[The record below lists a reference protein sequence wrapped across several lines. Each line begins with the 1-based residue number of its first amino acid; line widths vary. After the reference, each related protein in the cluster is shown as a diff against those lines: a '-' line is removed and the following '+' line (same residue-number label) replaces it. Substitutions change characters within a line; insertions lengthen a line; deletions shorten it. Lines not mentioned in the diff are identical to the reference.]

1 MLKRLPVRRR
11 MTMTVPNDGLVY
23 EIEQGWREAE
33 KNKIIDTGIVPF
45 KDGASDFTILF
56 HCVNWVNGS
65 TNWNQNVLTINK
77 LANIRANQTKVRI
90 SNDYSSI
97 SGTWTSDNGGVAKD
111 TYGGNASVI
120 AIRCDSKNDKL
131 NLSCGIP
138 TGAIQNGSVTI
149 SKYVSG
155 NIAISNNY
163 ATYGV
168 RVLRIYNRYLSD
180 KEVEEFFT
188 SQIEYL

>member
-1 MLKRLPVRRR
+1 MLKGLPSRRR
-11 MTMTVPNDGLVY
+11 MTMTAPDDGLVY
-23 EIEQGWREAE
+23 EIEQGWIFAE
-33 KNKIIDTGIVPF
+33 KDKIIDTGIAPF

-56 HCVNWVNGS
+56 HCVNFINGS
-65 TNWNQNVLTINK
+65 ANWNLNVLTINN

-90 SNDYSSI
+90 SNDYSALSE
-97 SGTWTSDNGGVAKD
+97 TWTSDDGGAAKD
-111 TYGGNASVI
+111 TYNNNASVI

-138 TGAIQNGSVTI
+138 TGVIQNASVTI

-163 ATYGV
+163 TRYGV

-188 SQIEYL
+188 SQIDAL